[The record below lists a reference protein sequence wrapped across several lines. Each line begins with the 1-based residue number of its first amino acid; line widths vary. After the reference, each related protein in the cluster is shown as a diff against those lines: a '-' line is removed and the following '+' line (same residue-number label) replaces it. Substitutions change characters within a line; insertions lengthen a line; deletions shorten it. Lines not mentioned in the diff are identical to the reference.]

1 VIVSFLERNA
11 PLKRL
16 QKPLLFDHALM
27 RFTYFAA
34 SVACFIGPALSA
46 QQRGQGPPPLVKENA
61 TAKVADHVYVI
72 PDNSV
77 PVVPNVGIVVG
88 NKRTLVIDTGLGP
101 RNAETVLREVA
112 KVSKNQDLYLVT
124 THFHPEHA
132 AGSSAFP
139 PSAKFI
145 VSQAQQKE
153 LDELGLDM
161 NQRFAGFSPLNAELL
176 KDVKF
181 RRPDITFEREYT
193 VDLGGLRVQLL
204 SLGSMHTRGDTI
216 AFVESDRVL
225 FAGDVVMNK
234 AFLAFGQSGS
244 VQTWVDVLG
253 RLSALRPVLVVPS
266 HGPNGDG
273 SIIEQ
278 QRSVL
283 QALQGRVRELK
294 MQGKTVDEAAQALTS
309 EFQGKYPDW
318 TGPNRVGAAVRLIYA
333 EAR

>member
-1 VIVSFLERNA
+1 MKRPQTFSLLDCAVLNITSLAVLTACIVLGAA
-11 PLKRL
+11 P
-16 QKPLLFDHALM
+16 
-27 RFTYFAA
+27 
-34 SVACFIGPALSA
+34 SA
-46 QQRGQGPPPLVKENA
+46 QQRGQLPPPLVKENA
-61 TAKVADHVYVI
+61 TVKVADHVYVI
-72 PDNSV
+72 PDGNV

-88 NKRTLVIDTGLGP
+88 NKGTLVVDTGLGP
-101 RNAETVLREVA
+101 RNAETVLREVS

-139 PSAKFI
+139 ASAKFI
-145 VSQAQQKE
+145 VSQSQKKE
-153 LDELGLDM
+153 LDEIGLEM
-161 NQRFAGFSPLNAELL
+161 NQRFASFSPLNAELL

-181 RRPDITFEREYT
+181 RTPDVTFEREYT
-193 VDLGGLRVQLL
+193 VDLGGLRVLL
-204 SLGSMHTRGDTI
+204 FSLGSMHTRGDTM

-234 AFLAFGQSGS
+234 AFLAFGQSAS

-253 RLSALRPVLVVPS
+253 RLNGLRPVLVVPS
-266 HGPNGDG
+266 HGANGDG

-278 QRSVL
+278 QRNVL
-283 QALQGRVRELK
+283 QALQARVRELK
-294 MQGKTVDEAAQALTS
+294 MQGKTADEAAQVLTA

-318 TGPNRVGAAVRLIYA
+318 TGPNRVGAAVRVIYA